1 MSIAITHD
9 FPLADAVTNEN
20 GRMEVTVEKN
30 GSIRLLWWEFVSAE
44 VGVDGDCVKKKMR
57 ILYLQRAD
65 FEQIAAT
72 VKMWDNVTIKKG
84 LSNEPA
90 SR

>member
-30 GSIRLLWWEFVSAE
+30 GSIRLMWWEFVS
-44 VGVDGDCVKKKMR
+44 VDGDYVKKKMR

-72 VKMWDNVTIKKG
+72 VEAWDDLPIKKG
-84 LSNEPA
+84 LSNA
-90 SR
+90 

>member
-9 FPLADAVTNEN
+9 FPLADAEN

-57 ILYLQRAD
+57 ILYIHRAD

-72 VKMWDNVTIKKG
+72 VKMWDDVTIKKG

>member
-9 FPLADAVTNEN
+9 FPLADAEN

-30 GSIRLLWWEFVSAE
+30 GSIRLMWWEFVS
-44 VGVDGDCVKKKMR
+44 VDGDYVKKKMR

-65 FEQIAAT
+65 FEQIAAM
-72 VKMWDNVTIKKG
+72 VEAWDDVTTKKG
-84 LSNEPA
+84 L
-90 SR
+90 

>member
-9 FPLADAVTNEN
+9 FPLVDAEN

-44 VGVDGDCVKKKMR
+44 VGVDGDCLKKKMR
-57 ILYLQRAD
+57 ILYLHRAD

-72 VKMWDNVTIKKG
+72 VKMWDDAPIRKG
-84 LSNEPA
+84 LSNA
-90 SR
+90 

>member
-1 MSIAITHD
+1 MSIALTHD
-9 FPLADAVTNEN
+9 FPLADAEN

-30 GSIRLLWWEFVSAE
+30 GSIRLMWWEFVS
-44 VGVDGDCVKKKMR
+44 VDGDYVKKKMR

>member
-9 FPLADAVTNEN
+9 FPLADAEN

-30 GSIRLLWWEFVSAE
+30 GSIRLLWWEFVS
-44 VGVDGDCVKKKMR
+44 VDGDYVKKKMR

-65 FEQIAAT
+65 FEQIAAM
-72 VKMWDNVTIKKG
+72 VEAWDDVTTKKG
-84 LSNEPA
+84 LSNA
-90 SR
+90 

>member
-9 FPLADAVTNEN
+9 FPLADAEN

-30 GSIRLLWWEFVSAE
+30 GSIRLMWWEFVS
-44 VGVDGDCVKKKMR
+44 VDGDYVKKKMR

-72 VKMWDNVTIKKG
+72 VKMWDDVTIEAELRKKEG
-84 LSNEPA
+84 VK
-90 SR
+90 